1 MSNHLQVNDQDQLMI
16 GGVLATDLAKEYQTP
31 LYVYDVLT
39 MRKQMRAFKKAFEQA
54 GQKGAVAYA
63 SKAFACQAMYQ
74 VVAEEGLHLD
84 LVSAGE
90 IYTAVAADF
99 PMANVSY
106 NGNNKSLADLT
117 FAVESGVGTII
128 VDNFLEL
135 DLLHRVMAGRE
146 GQQNVILRVVP
157 GVSAHTHDYIQTGQV
172 DSKFGFDLESG
183 QAKRAYEIAEGDES
197 LHLLGL
203 SAHIGSQIFEEDGFE
218 LAGQKLVDLCA
229 SWDYQPEVLDLGGGF
244 GIAYTD
250 ADKPRLPEDLVLALL
265 KSVQEQTAKKGMT
278 QPDIWIEPGR
288 SIAGPAGYSL
298 YTVGSRKDIPGVR
311 TYLAVDGGMGDN
323 IRPALYQADYQ
334 AVLANN
340 VHGAPAEHVRLV
352 GKYCESGDVLIQD
365 QELPATEPGDLVAVL
380 NTGAYGYSM
389 ASRYNRN
396 PVPAVVFVENGLSQL
411 VVEGESLAD
420 LTSHDRAY
428 QLPGK
433 W

>member
-1 MSNHLQVNDQDQLMI
+1 MSNHLQVNDQDQLII

-39 MRKQMRAFKKAFEQA
+39 MRKQMRAFKKAFDQA

-90 IYTAVAADF
+90 IFTAVAAGFSMD
-99 PMANVSY
+99 NVSY
-106 NGNNKSLADLT
+106 NGNNKSLSDLT

-128 VDNFLEL
+128 IDNFLEL
-135 DLLHRVMAGRE
+135 DLLHQVMADRK

-183 QAKRAYEIAEGDES
+183 QAKRAYELAENDQS

-250 ADKPRLPEDLVLALL
+250 ADQPRLPEELVLALL
-265 KSVQEQTAKKGMT
+265 NSVQEQTAQKGMR

-311 TYLAVDGGMGDN
+311 TYLAVDGGWV
-323 IRPALYQADYQ
+323 ITF
-334 AVLANN
+334 
-340 VHGAPAEHVRLV
+340 VRLFT
-352 GKYCESGDVLIQD
+352 KPTTRQSWPTMFTESRQNMF
-365 QELPATEPGDLVAVL
+365 A
-380 NTGAYGYSM
+380 
-389 ASRYNRN
+389 
-396 PVPAVVFVENGLSQL
+396 
-411 VVEGESLAD
+411 
-420 LTSHDRAY
+420 
-428 QLPGK
+428 
-433 W
+433 

>member
-135 DLLHRVMAGRE
+135 DLLHRVMDGRE

-183 QAKRAYEIAEGDES
+183 QAKRAYEIAEGDER

-250 ADKPRLPEDLVLALL
+250 ADQPRLPEDLVLALL

-420 LTSHDRAY
+420 LISHDRAY

>member
-1 MSNHLQVNDQDQLMI
+1 MSNHLQVNDQDQLII

-39 MRKQMRAFKKAFEQA
+39 MRKQMRAFKKAFDQA

-90 IYTAVAADF
+90 IFTAVAAGF
-99 PMANVSY
+99 PMDNVSY
-106 NGNNKSLADLT
+106 NGNNKSLSDLT

-128 VDNFLEL
+128 IDNFLEL
-135 DLLHRVMAGRE
+135 DLLHQVMADRK

-183 QAKRAYEIAEGDES
+183 QAKRAYELAENDQS

-250 ADKPRLPEDLVLALL
+250 ADQPRLPEELVLALL
-265 KSVQEQTAKKGMT
+265 NSVQEQTAQKGMR
-278 QPDIWIEPGR
+278 QPDICIEPGR

-340 VHGAPAEHVRLV
+340 VHGKPAEHVRLV

-365 QELPATEPGDLVAVL
+365 QELPVTEPGDLVAVL

-411 VVEGESLAD
+411 VVRGESLAD
-420 LTSHDRAY
+420 LTSHDRPY